1 LAEIKYII
9 TNLLINILCIYY
21 SIILVNE
28 ITQNSRGNKEN
39 LQSKT
44 LWKTNIMKACPID
57 TTFKLL
63 GKRFTILILRDMIS
77 LNLSRFNQ
85 FLHSIDGINPKTL
98 SIRLKEMEKNDLIYR
113 IVKDGHPIEVEYF
126 LTEKGKA
133 VQPILDQM
141 ASFSMKYCSHNI
153 FNKTEENPI
162 I

>member
-1 LAEIKYII
+1 M
-9 TNLLINILCIYY
+9 NLLINILSCYY
-21 SIILVNE
+21 SITVANE
-28 ITQNSRGNKEN
+28 ITQNSSRGNNEYI
-39 LQSKT
+39 QSKT
-44 LWKTNIMKACPID
+44 LWKTDMMKACPID

-98 SIRLKEMEKNDLIYR
+98 SIRLKEMEKNNLIYR

-141 ASFSMKYCSHNI
+141 ASFSIKYCSQNI
-153 FNKTEENPI
+153 YNKN
-162 I
+162 